1 MKTEMKSSLK
11 LFMRPFLV
19 VLGFMLLYALVHAVL
34 GFYGE
39 KDSASISQNL
49 EKTEIERQNSALS
62 PKQEEANTTTT
73 ATEENPT
80 KDSPLPL
87 ETATQ
92 KQENKQEIKQETK
105 QENKQETKQENKQET
120 KQENKQE
127 TKQENK
133 QETKQEN
140 KQETKQEQEKE
151 NEPKQNSASSVQNNQ
166 KTPTTPTIG
175 KKPLEYKVAVSG
187 VNVRAFPST
196 KGKILGSLAKD
207 KSVKVLEIQNDW
219 AKIEF
224 SNETKGY
231 VFLKLLKKAE

>member
-19 VLGFMLLYALVHAVL
+19 VLGFMLLYALVHAAL

-49 EKTEIERQNSALS
+49 EKTEMEHQNSAFS
-62 PKQEEANTTTT
+62 PKQEETNTTTT

-80 KDSPLPL
+80 KDPPLPL

-92 KQENKQEIKQETK
+92 KQEA
-105 QENKQETKQENKQET
+105 
-120 KQENKQE
+120 
-127 TKQENK
+127 
-133 QETKQEN
+133 KQEN

-151 NEPKQNSASSVQNNQ
+151 NESKQNSASPIQNHQ
-166 KTPTTPTIG
+166 KTLSTPTIG
-175 KKPLEYKVAVSG
+175 KKPLEYKAAVNS

-196 KGKILGSLAKD
+196 KGKILGSLAKN

>member
-1 MKTEMKSSLK
+1 MKTKYSLK
-11 LFMRPFLV
+11 LFVRPFLV
-19 VLGFMLLYALVHAVL
+19 VLGFMLLYALAHAAL

-62 PKQEEANTTTT
+62 PKQEEANMPPT

-92 KQENKQEIKQETK
+92 EKENEQEIKQE
-105 QENKQETKQENKQET
+105 NKIQNK
-120 KQENKQE
+120 
-127 TKQENK
+127 
-133 QETKQEN
+133 
-140 KQETKQEQEKE
+140 
-151 NEPKQNSASSVQNNQ
+151 PKQNSASPTQNHQ

-175 KKPLEYKVAVSG
+175 KKPLEYKVAVNS

-196 KGKILGSLAKD
+196 KSKIIGSLAKD

>member
-19 VLGFMLLYALVHAVL
+19 VLAFMLLYALAHATL
-34 GFYGE
+34 GFYAK

-49 EKTEIERQNSALS
+49 EKTETERPNSVLP
-62 PKQEEANTTTT
+62 PKQEEANTTAT

-80 KDSPLPL
+80 KDPPLPL
-87 ETATQ
+87 ETAVQ
-92 KQENKQEIKQETK
+92 EKENKQEI
-105 QENKQETKQENKQET
+105 
-120 KQENKQE
+120 
-127 TKQENK
+127 
-133 QETKQEN
+133 
-140 KQETKQEQEKE
+140 KQEQEKE
-151 NEPKQNSASSVQNNQ
+151 NEPKQNSPSPTQNHQ
-166 KTPTTPTIG
+166 KTLSTPTIG

-196 KGKILGSLAKD
+196 KGKIIGSLAKD

>member
-1 MKTEMKSSLK
+1 MKSSLK

-19 VLGFMLLYALVHAVL
+19 VLGFMLLYALAHAVL

-62 PKQEEANTTTT
+62 LKQEEANTTTT

-80 KDSPLPL
+80 KDPPLPL

-92 KQENKQEIKQETK
+92 KQENKQE
-105 QENKQETKQENKQET
+105 N
-120 KQENKQE
+120 
-127 TKQENK
+127 
-133 QETKQEN
+133 
-140 KQETKQEQEKE
+140 KQEQEKE
-151 NEPKQNSASSVQNNQ
+151 NEPKQNSASPAQNNQ
-166 KTPTTPTIG
+166 KTLSTPTIG
-175 KKPLEYKVAVSG
+175 KKPLEYKAAVNS

-196 KGKILGSLAKD
+196 KGKILGSLAKN

-219 AKIEF
+219 AEIEF

>member
-19 VLGFMLLYALVHAVL
+19 VLGFMLLYALAHAAL

-92 KQENKQEIKQETK
+92 KQETKQETK
-105 QENKQETKQENKQET
+105 QENKQE
-120 KQENKQE
+120 
-127 TKQENK
+127 
-133 QETKQEN
+133 
-140 KQETKQEQEKE
+140 QEKE
-151 NEPKQNSASSVQNNQ
+151 NESKQNSASPIQNNQ
-166 KTPTTPTIG
+166 KTLSTPTIG
-175 KKPLEYKVAVSG
+175 KKPLEYKAAVSG

-196 KGKILGSLAKD
+196 KGKIIGSLAKD

>member
-19 VLGFMLLYALVHAVL
+19 VLGFMLLYALAHAAL

-62 PKQEEANTTTT
+62 PKQEEANTATT

-87 ETATQ
+87 ETPTQ
-92 KQENKQEIKQETK
+92 
-105 QENKQETKQENKQET
+105 
-120 KQENKQE
+120 
-127 TKQENK
+127 
-133 QETKQEN
+133 KQEN

-151 NEPKQNSASSVQNNQ
+151 NESKQNSASPAQNNQ
-166 KTPTTPTIG
+166 KTLSTPTIG
-175 KKPLEYKVAVSG
+175 KKPLEYKAAVNS

-196 KGKILGSLAKD
+196 KGKILGSLAKN

>member
-1 MKTEMKSSLK
+1 MKSSLK
-11 LFMRPFLV
+11 LFMQPFLV
-19 VLGFMLLYALVHAVL
+19 VLAFMLLYALAHAAL

-62 PKQEEANTTTT
+62 PKQEETNTATT

-92 KQENKQEIKQETK
+92 ENEPKQENKQE
-105 QENKQETKQENKQET
+105 
-120 KQENKQE
+120 
-127 TKQENK
+127 
-133 QETKQEN
+133 
-140 KQETKQEQEKE
+140 QEKE
-151 NEPKQNSASSVQNNQ
+151 TKPKQNSASLTQNHQ
-166 KTPTTPTIG
+166 KTLSTPTIG
-175 KKPLEYKVAVSG
+175 QKPLEYKVAVNS

-196 KGKILGSLAKD
+196 KGKILGSLARD

>member
-1 MKTEMKSSLK
+1 M
-11 LFMRPFLV
+11 
-19 VLGFMLLYALVHAVL
+19 LYALTHAAL
-34 GFYGE
+34 GFYAK

-62 PKQEEANTTTT
+62 PKQEETNTTTT

-80 KDSPLPL
+80 KDLPLPL

-92 KQENKQEIKQETK
+92 KQENKQET
-105 QENKQETKQENKQET
+105 
-120 KQENKQE
+120 
-127 TKQENK
+127 
-133 QETKQEN
+133 

-151 NEPKQNSASSVQNNQ
+151 NEPKQNSASPIQNHQ
-166 KTPTTPTIG
+166 KTLSTPTIG
-175 KKPLEYKVAVSG
+175 KKPLEYKAAVNS

-224 SNETKGY
+224 SNKTKGY

>member
-19 VLGFMLLYALVHAVL
+19 VLGFMLLYALVHAAL
-34 GFYGE
+34 GFYAK

-49 EKTEIERQNSALS
+49 EKTEMERQNSALS
-62 PKQEEANTTTT
+62 PKQEETNTATTT
-73 ATEENPT
+73 TEENPT

-92 KQENKQEIKQETK
+92 KQET
-105 QENKQETKQENKQET
+105 
-120 KQENKQE
+120 
-127 TKQENK
+127 
-133 QETKQEN
+133 

-151 NEPKQNSASSVQNNQ
+151 NEPKQNSASPIQNHQ
-166 KTPTTPTIG
+166 KTLSTPTIG
-175 KKPLEYKVAVSG
+175 KKPLEYKAAVNS

-224 SNETKGY
+224 SNKTKGY

>member
-1 MKTEMKSSLK
+1 MKTEMKTSLK
-11 LFMRPFLV
+11 LFVRPFLV
-19 VLGFMLLYALVHAVL
+19 VLGFMLLYALAHAAL

-39 KDSASISQNL
+39 KDSASISQKL
-49 EKTEIERQNSALS
+49 ERTEIERQNSALS

-80 KDSPLPL
+80 KDPPLPL

-92 KQENKQEIKQETK
+92 
-105 QENKQETKQENKQET
+105 
-120 KQENKQE
+120 
-127 TKQENK
+127 K

-151 NEPKQNSASSVQNNQ
+151 NEPKQNSTSPIQNNQ
-166 KTPTTPTIG
+166 KTLSTPTIG
-175 KKPLEYKVAVSG
+175 KKPLEYKAAVNS

-196 KGKILGSLAKD
+196 KGKILGSLAKN

>member
-1 MKTEMKSSLK
+1 M
-11 LFMRPFLV
+11 
-19 VLGFMLLYALVHAVL
+19 LYALVHAAL

-49 EKTEIERQNSALS
+49 EKTETEHQNSTLS

-80 KDSPLPL
+80 KDPPLPL

-92 KQENKQEIKQETK
+92 KQEIKQEI
-105 QENKQETKQENKQET
+105 
-120 KQENKQE
+120 
-127 TKQENK
+127 
-133 QETKQEN
+133 
-140 KQETKQEQEKE
+140 KQEQEKE
-151 NEPKQNSASSVQNNQ
+151 NESKQNSASPAQNNQ

-175 KKPLEYKVAVSG
+175 KKPLEYKAAVNS

>member
-1 MKTEMKSSLK
+1 MKSSLK

-19 VLGFMLLYALVHAVL
+19 VLGFMLLYALAHAAL
-34 GFYGE
+34 GFYAK

-49 EKTEIERQNSALS
+49 EKTKIERQNSALS

-92 KQENKQEIKQETK
+92 KQENKQE
-105 QENKQETKQENKQET
+105 
-120 KQENKQE
+120 
-127 TKQENK
+127 
-133 QETKQEN
+133 
-140 KQETKQEQEKE
+140 TKQEQEKE
-151 NEPKQNSASSVQNNQ
+151 NEPKQNSTSPAQNNQ
-166 KTPTTPTIG
+166 KTLSTPTIG
-175 KKPLEYKVAVSG
+175 KKPLEYKAAVNS

-196 KGKILGSLAKD
+196 KGKILGSLAKN